1 MCCRA
6 IFWRN
11 SSGKFSP
18 RTEDLF
24 YDCSEGGIK
33 SLEGCNPEINIITAG
48 MHNEKLGNS
57 RDLELEIIGSSL
69 EEEVTI
75 DGYFYLHDT
84 SSIRNRARKKRPFP
98 YCEENVERPAKF
110 SKLNDS
116 VVVSDTSAS
125 ATQKDDALHSC
136 KHCRKEI
143 PHSEEQSGS
152 LGLTSVEKFGF
163 VL

>member
-1 MCCRA
+1 
-6 IFWRN
+6 
-11 SSGKFSP
+11 
-18 RTEDLF
+18 
-24 YDCSEGGIK
+24 
-33 SLEGCNPEINIITAG
+33 

-57 RDLELEIIGSSL
+57 RDLEVILEIIGSSL

-75 DGYFYLHDT
+75 DGYFHLHDT
-84 SSIRNRARKKRPFP
+84 SSIRNRERKKRPLP
-98 YCEENVERPAKF
+98 YFEENVERPAKF

-143 PHSEEQSGS
+143 PRSEEHNGS